1 MEEEPQP
8 VQTNGQG
15 GGGDE
20 FYEEIEA
27 PKFVDFTTPDHFCP
41 DDRYWFCMRV
51 GCDQK
56 HEEELDSEAIYK
68 NFVLRVMA
76 ARSPNVKLRKA
87 LNRKSPSLKCPLTAP
102 AKSSKPRVSRLA
114 LISSISHKIVDAK
127 DKARPLHTKIIATT
141 PNVKAK
147 QPSSVAKALTTP
159 RNRKPIS
166 NPDTFRSVRN
176 SKPKSVVV
184 PKNRVVAKAL
194 VFHSPKKAVK
204 TKGSSE
210 CGSNVGKLCAAMK
223 KLDITSGKKHVLGYT
238 KTLPSDTPR
247 KQLRGREVKSRVFD
261 SLHSNKG
268 KGQEAK
274 SLKRKKMEKDLKQCY
289 DTGPY
294 EEVDNDPSDM
304 KVEEKSRQGSLE
316 GFSKSVD
323 SKSSKVN
330 GDGEHLEAGKS
341 SESSLNENQVE
352 VVSET
357 SKADI
362 SSLSSSEKND
372 SEVNCDKEKTNDG
385 NGHEDKPKLSSGMGK
400 TLEHMEEDDN
410 SGMGKTLEHMEED
423 DKENATE
430 HDNEI
435 MHMDDKEN
443 HITSEDNREQKRNGL
458 KRKNLGN
465 HSASKNSQKVIQ
477 VAEKIPKENST
488 SAATSAQGVKYS
500 KPKPTNP
507 KPFRFRTDERGM
519 LKEANLEKKVHAP
532 LKEITL
538 DSFPEKSAKKHQNVI
553 QTNKT
558 CLGQIEYESDSHGSC
573 EKRRTRSDQNGK
585 VGATCLK
592 TSKGDL
598 ERKLSVMTPPQ
609 RCNVLTAQKPQKE
622 RTKSPMVQPSFARPG
637 GVDSSKKKSVVS
649 SKTPCQLSII
659 KESVSTNIR
668 PRKAAKPCGVS
679 SATKARTPSRSSS
692 RGRRPATI
700 PKEPHFHTIHVPKD
714 CTRLQKEKDFTDA
727 QQN

>member
-1 MEEEPQP
+1 
-8 VQTNGQG
+8 
-15 GGGDE
+15 
-20 FYEEIEA
+20 
-27 PKFVDFTTPDHFCP
+27 
-41 DDRYWFCMRV
+41 MRV

-127 DKARPLHTKIIATT
+127 DKARPLHTKITATT

-176 SKPKSVVV
+176 SKAKNVVV
-184 PKNRVVAKAL
+184 PKNRIVAKAL
-194 VFHSPKKAVK
+194 VFNSPKKTVR

-210 CGSNVGKLCAAMK
+210 CGSNVGKLCAAIK

-238 KTLPSDTPR
+238 KTLPLDTPR

-274 SLKRKKMEKDLKQCY
+274 PLKRKKMEKDLKQCY

-294 EEVDNDPSDM
+294 EEVDNDSSDM
-304 KVEEKSRQGSLE
+304 KVEEKLRKGSLE

-323 SKSSKVN
+323 SKSNKIN
-330 GDGEHLEAGKS
+330 GDEEHLEAGKS

-372 SEVNCDKEKTNDG
+372 SEVNCDQEKTTDG

-400 TLEHMEEDDN
+400 TSEHMEEDDN
-410 SGMGKTLEHMEED
+410 
-423 DKENATE
+423 ENAVASDNTE

-435 MHMDDKEN
+435 MHTDDKEN
-443 HITSEDNREQKRNGL
+443 RITSEDNREQKRNGL

-465 HSASKNSQKVIQ
+465 HSASKNSQKVIK

-488 SAATSAQGVKYS
+488 SAPTNAQGVKYS

-519 LKEANLEKKVHAP
+519 LKEANSEKKVHAP

-538 DSFPEKSAKKHQNVI
+538 DSLPEKSTKKHQNVI

-609 RCNVLTAQKPQKE
+609 RYNVLTAQKPQKE
-622 RTKSPMVQPSFARPG
+622 RIKSPMVQPSFTRPR
-637 GVDSSKKKSVVS
+637 GVSSKKKSVVS

-679 SATKARTPSRSSS
+679 SATKARTPSQSSS

-700 PKEPHFHTIHVPKD
+700 PKEPHFHTIHVPKN
-714 CTRLQKEKDFTDA
+714 CTRLQKEENDFTDA

>member
-1 MEEEPQP
+1 MEEEPHS
-8 VQTNGQG
+8 VQTNSQEGGGGG

-87 LNRKSPSLKCPLTAP
+87 LSRKSPSLKCPLTAP

-114 LISSISHKIVDAK
+114 LISSISHKIVDVK
-127 DKARPLHTKIIATT
+127 DKARPLHTKISAAT

-147 QPSSVAKALTTP
+147 QPSSVTKALTTP

-176 SKPKSVVV
+176 LKPKDVVV

-194 VFHSPKKAVK
+194 VFYSPKKAVK
-204 TKGSSE
+204 TKVLLE
-210 CGSNVGKLCAAMK
+210 NGSNVGKLCSAMK
-223 KLDITSGKKHVLGYT
+223 KLDITSAKKHVSGYT
-238 KTLPSDTPR
+238 KPLPLDTPR
-247 KQLRGREVKSRVFD
+247 KQFRGREVKSRVFD
-261 SLHSNKG
+261 SLPSNKDKG
-268 KGQEAK
+268 KEAK
-274 SLKRKKMEKDLKQCY
+274 SLKRKKMEKDLRQCC
-289 DTGPY
+289 
-294 EEVDNDPSDM
+294 DNDSSDM
-304 KVEEKSRQGSLE
+304 EIDEKLRKGSLE
-316 GFSKSVD
+316 GSSKSVTL
-323 SKSSKVN
+323 KSDKVN
-330 GDGEHLEAGKS
+330 GDEERVEAGKT
-341 SESSLNENQVE
+341 SESSSDEIHENQVE

-357 SKADI
+357 SKAEI
-362 SSLSSSEKND
+362 SSLSSSE
-372 SEVNCDKEKTNDG
+372 ENCDKEKTSDR
-385 NGHEDKPKLSSGMGK
+385 NGHEDKPKLCSGTGK
-400 TLEHMEEDDN
+400 TLVH
-410 SGMGKTLEHMEED
+410 TEED
-423 DKENATE
+423 DKENAGASDNTE

-443 HITSEDNREQKRNGL
+443 CITSEVNREQKLNDHS

-465 HSASKNSQKVIQ
+465 HSASKNSQKVSQ
-477 VAEKIPKENST
+477 VAEKIPKEIST
-488 SAATSAQGVKYS
+488 SAPTCAQGVKYS

-538 DSFPEKSAKKHQNVI
+538 DTLPEKSTKNHQNVI
-553 QTNKT
+553 Q
-558 CLGQIEYESDSHGSC
+558 
-573 EKRRTRSDQNGK
+573 GK

-592 TSKGDL
+592 TSKGDI
-598 ERKLSVMTPPQ
+598 ERKLSEMTPPN
-609 RCNVLTAQKPQKE
+609 RSTVLTKQKPQKE
-622 RTKSPMVQPSFARPG
+622 RTKSPMVQPSFSRPR
-637 GVDSSKKKSVVS
+637 GVVSSKKKSVVS
-649 SKTPCQLSII
+649 SKTPCQLSVIN
-659 KESVSTNIR
+659 ESISTDIR
-668 PRKAAKPCGVS
+668 PKKAAKPCGVS
-679 SATKARTPSRSSS
+679 SATKVRTPSRSSS

-700 PKEPHFHTIHVPKD
+700 PKEPHFHTMHVPKS
-714 CTRLQKEKDFTDA
+714 CTRLQKDKDLTDA